1 MSEHDNTIAFR
12 QSNGDNR
19 QSDPLTELAREGA
32 RKLLADAL
40 EAEVQALLDQHRD
53 ERHEGRQAVTRNGYL
68 PEREVE
74 TGVGA
79 VPVQVPK
86 VRDKSGQG
94 IKFNSS
100 LVPPYLKRSHNLEDF
115 IPLLYL
121 KGVSSDDMSEALAA
135 LTGQQASLS
144 PNTLGRLKQQ
154 WQDEHQAWCQR
165 RLDDRRYVYL
175 WADGVYFNVRGD
187 DHRQCLLV
195 VIGVRDD
202 GKKELLAVDSG
213 YRESESSWYE
223 LFQDLHDRG
232 LQPPQLIIADGMAG
246 LWKAVQQVFPK
257 TDHQRCWVH
266 KTANVLNKVPKT
278 MQTKVKRDLQNIW
291 MAESRDDADD
301 AFDRTLNKYEAKY
314 PKAMHCLQKDR
325 HALLA
330 FYRYPAKHWQ
340 HIRTT
345 NPIESTFAT
354 VRLRTDQTRNCVS
367 SNTILAM
374 VFKLVQSAEKR
385 WQRIRG
391 FRQLGD
397 VIEGVPF
404 RDGIKVNK
412 NDLQEAA

>member
-1 MSEHDNTIAFR
+1 MSEDTNTLQFQ
-12 QSNGDNR
+12 QSTSEEHK
-19 QSDPLTELAREGA
+19 QDPLTELAREGA

-40 EAEVQALLDQHRD
+40 EAEVQELLDQYRD
-53 ERHEGRQAVTRNGYL
+53 ERHDGRQAVTRNGYL
-68 PEREVE
+68 PERNVE
-74 TGVGA
+74 TGVGS
-79 VPVQVPK
+79 VSVQVPK

-100 LVPPYLKRSHNLEDF
+100 LVPPYLKRSRNLEEF
-115 IPLLYL
+115 VPLLYL
-121 KGVSSDDMSEALAA
+121 KGVSSGDMSEALSA

-144 PNTLGRLKQQ
+144 PNTLSRLKQQ

-165 RLDDRRYVYL
+165 RFDHARYVYL

-246 LWKAVQQVFPK
+246 LWKAAQQVFPK

-266 KTANVLNKVPKT
+266 KTANVLNKMPKT
-278 MQTKVKRDLQNIW
+278 MQPKVKRDWQSLW
-291 MAESRDDADD
+291 MAESRNDADE

-325 HALLA
+325 QALLA

-374 VFKLVQSAEKR
+374 VFKLAQSAEKR

-397 VIEGVPF
+397 VIEGVKF

-412 NDLQEAA
+412 DDLQDAA